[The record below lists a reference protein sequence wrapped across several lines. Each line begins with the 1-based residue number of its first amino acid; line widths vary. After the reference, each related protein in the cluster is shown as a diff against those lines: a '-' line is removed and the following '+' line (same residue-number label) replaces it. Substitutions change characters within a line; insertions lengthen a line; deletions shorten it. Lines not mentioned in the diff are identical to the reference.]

1 MTIII
6 KHRINAI
13 RDLINTPQ
21 QYGVEIDL
29 RSNNGDINLSH
40 DPFNDA
46 SCTFEEWLNYYNHAF
61 LILNVKEE
69 GLEQYI
75 QQILNIRKIED
86 FFFLDQSFPFLIRTT
101 GNGELRSAVRYS
113 EYESIETVKN
123 LTHRV
128 EWVWVDF
135 FNNFP
140 LSSDDFDD
148 LRSRGF
154 KVCVVSPE
162 LQGFPTQEVSAL
174 LEKLNKWTNSIDAV
188 CTKRPDIWRDY
199 YKV

>member
-21 QYGVEIDL
+21 QFGVEIDL
-29 RSNNGDINLSH
+29 RSNNGDIILSH
-40 DPFNDA
+40 DPFDDT

-75 QQILNIRKIED
+75 QQILDIRKIED

-140 LSSDDFDD
+140 LSSNDFDD
-148 LRSRGF
+148 LKSRGF

>member
-13 RDLINTPQ
+13 RDLLNTPQ
-21 QYGVEIDL
+21 QFGVEIDL
-29 RSNNGDINLSH
+29 RSNNGDIILSH

-46 SCTFEEWLNYYNHAF
+46 SCKFEEWLNYYNHAF

-174 LEKLNKWTNSIDAV
+174 LEKLNKWTNCIDAV